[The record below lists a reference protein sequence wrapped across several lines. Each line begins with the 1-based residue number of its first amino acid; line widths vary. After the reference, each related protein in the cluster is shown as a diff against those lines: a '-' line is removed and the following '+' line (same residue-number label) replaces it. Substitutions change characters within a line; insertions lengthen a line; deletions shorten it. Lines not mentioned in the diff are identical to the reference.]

1 MYKFTNLSQKYNR
14 LSVSGHFKNL
24 QLLNLVK
31 DDIYPHFNNYI
42 KNNKQTNILI
52 NSGKIL
58 INFKKEI
65 KKESESKSNFTKTL
79 FAEPTILCEKN
90 NINNNEY
97 TNSGY
102 TNSGYTGYT
111 GYTEYTNFYDSVNVL
126 TNRTYILTVFPN
138 VYFSFYSYDKNSS
151 LILLE

>member
-14 LSVSGHFKNL
+14 LSISGHFKNL

-31 DDIYPHFNNYI
+31 HDIYPHFNNYI

-65 KKESESKSNFTKTL
+65 KKESKSNFTKTL
-79 FAEPTILCEKN
+79 FAEPTILCENYN
-90 NINNNEY
+90 NGSIDYTNNEY
-97 TNSGY
+97 INY
-102 TNSGYTGYT
+102 D
-111 GYTEYTNFYDSVNVL
+111 YTNFYDSVNVL
-126 TNRTYILTVFPN
+126 TNRSYILTVFPN

>member
-1 MYKFTNLSQKYNR
+1 MYKFINLSQKYNR

-65 KKESESKSNFTKTL
+65 KKESKSNNKSNYTKTL
-79 FAEPTILCEKN
+79 FAEPTILCENKN
-90 NINNNEY
+90 GSMEYTNNEY
-97 TNSGY
+97 INYDY
-102 TNSGYTGYT
+102 TNL
-111 GYTEYTNFYDSVNVL
+111 YDSVNVL
-126 TNRTYILTVFPN
+126 TNRSYILTVFPN

-151 LILLE
+151 FILLE

>member
-79 FAEPTILCEKN
+79 FAEPTILCE
-90 NINNNEY
+90 NNN
-97 TNSGY
+97 NGY
-102 TNSGYTGYT
+102 TE
-111 GYTEYTNFYDSVNVL
+111 YTEYTNFYDSVNVL
-126 TNRTYILTVFPN
+126 TNRSYILTVFPN
-138 VYFSFYSYDKNSS
+138 VDFSFYSYDKNSS